1 MTKNKSLPKVLS
13 STERYIQ
20 EIQQYPL
27 LRKEEEFELAVQ
39 YYKHKDLKAAHR
51 MVTANLRFVIKIANE
66 YANYGLQILDII
78 QEGNIGLMRAV
89 KTYNPYKD
97 TRLITYAVWWIRSYI
112 HDYIQRNW
120 SLVKMGTTQA
130 QRKLFYRLKKEQK
143 ALEQLEYLSSTE
155 KIKRIS
161 KALGV
166 KEKEVIEMNQRLA
179 GKDFSLDTPIASD
192 NEKTTHLHFIADE
205 KGNVEQV
212 LQQKEEALLLKRK
225 LEAFEKELTKRDHFI
240 FQKRMIAEKQMT
252 LQAIADKYKI
262 SKQRARHLEEKI
274 KNSLKKFLTP

>member
-1 MTKNKSLPKVLS
+1 
-13 STERYIQ
+13 
-20 EIQQYPL
+20 
-27 LRKEEEFELAVQ
+27 
-39 YYKHKDLKAAHR
+39 
-51 MVTANLRFVIKIANE
+51 
-66 YANYGLQILDII
+66 
-78 QEGNIGLMRAV
+78 
-89 KTYNPYKD
+89 
-97 TRLITYAVWWIRSYI
+97 
-112 HDYIQRNW
+112 
-120 SLVKMGTTQA
+120 MGTTQA

-262 SKQRARHLEEKI
+262 SKERARQLEEKI